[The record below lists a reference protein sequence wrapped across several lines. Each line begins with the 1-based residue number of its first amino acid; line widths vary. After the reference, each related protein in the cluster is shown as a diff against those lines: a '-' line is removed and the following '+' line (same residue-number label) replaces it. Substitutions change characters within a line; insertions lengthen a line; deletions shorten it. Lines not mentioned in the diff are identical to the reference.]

1 MKRGTHAAGDGSF
14 GRSAG
19 TAGLRGLV
27 LLAAAVGVG
36 VVLLNRADTV
46 PQAVS
51 NVNTGVV
58 TPTTA
63 KPAKGHGTTTIARAP
78 SSTTTPPRAP
88 QDIKVLV
95 ANGTHVARQGA
106 RYTNVVHGLGYN
118 ALSAVD
124 ATVQAPASIVYFAA
138 GYAREGAVLA
148 AALHLPTTAAQP
160 MLPNPPVVNLNGAS
174 LLVVVGPDL
183 ANAASTPGTATTVT
197 TQPTVRQAPAT
208 TSPPKTTTTTA
219 HP

>member
-1 MKRGTHAAGDGSF
+1 VKRGTHAAGDGSF

-27 LLAAAVGVG
+27 LLAAAVGIG

-46 PQAVS
+46 PTAVS
-51 NVNTGVV
+51 NVRTV

-63 KPAKGHGTTTIARAP
+63 KPPKHGATTTTRAVT
-78 SSTTTPPRAP
+78 STTTPARAP

-95 ANGTHVARQGA
+95 ANGTHVRAQGA

-124 ATVQAPASIVYFAA
+124 ATVQAPASVVYFAP
-138 GYAREGAVLA
+138 GYAAEAAVLA
-148 AALHLPTTAAQP
+148 AALHLAATAAQP
-160 MLPNPPVVNLNGAS
+160 MPPNPPVVNLNAAS

-183 ANAASTPGTATTVT
+183 ANAPTTPGTATTLP
-197 TQPTVRQAPAT
+197 TQTTVRQAPAT
-208 TSPPKTTTTTA
+208 TAPPKTTTTTA

>member
-1 MKRGTHAAGDGSF
+1 VKRGTHAAGDGSF

-27 LLAAAVGVG
+27 LLAAAVGIG

-46 PQAVS
+46 PTAVS
-51 NVNTGVV
+51 NVRTVGS
-58 TPTTA
+58 PTTA
-63 KPAKGHGTTTIARAP
+63 KPAKHGATTTTRP
-78 SSTTTPPRAP
+78 VTSTTTPPRAP

-95 ANGTHVARQGA
+95 ANGTHVQRQGA
-106 RYTNVVHGLGYN
+106 RYTNVVHALGYN

-124 ATVQAPASIVYFAA
+124 ATVQAPASVVYFAP
-138 GYAREGAVLA
+138 GYAAEAAVLA
-148 AALHLPTTAAQP
+148 AALHLPPTKAQP
-160 MLPNPPVVNLNGAS
+160 MPTPAPVVNLNGAS

-183 ANAASTPGTATTVT
+183 ANAPTTPGTATTLP
-197 TQPTVRQAPAT
+197 TQTTVRQAPAT
-208 TSPPKTTTTTA
+208 TAPPKTTTTTA